1 MLRVSDKVHR
11 AASESLGGS
20 SKPTAKAQKLLDA
33 LWAGQCNC
41 AYWHGVFGG
50 LYLPHL
56 RQALYRE
63 LLSAEMQADKI
74 LVGDKIQVV
83 QDDFDKDGRI
93 EILVEAPE
101 QNLYLAPSNGGWLWF
116 EWDLRKEGI
125 NLQNVLTRRP

>member
-1 MLRVSDKVHR
+1 MF
-11 AASESLGGS
+11 
-20 SKPTAKAQKLLDA
+20 DA

-74 LVGDKIQVV
+74 L
-83 QDDFDKDGRI
+83 GR
-93 EILVEAPE
+93 
-101 QNLYLAPSNGGWLWF
+101 
-116 EWDLRKEGI
+116 
-125 NLQNVLTRRP
+125 